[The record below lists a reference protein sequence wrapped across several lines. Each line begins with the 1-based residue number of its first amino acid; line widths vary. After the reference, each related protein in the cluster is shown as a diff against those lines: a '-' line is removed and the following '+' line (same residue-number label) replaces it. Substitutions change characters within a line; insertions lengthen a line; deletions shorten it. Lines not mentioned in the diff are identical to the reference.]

1 MASVLPLRQRTSLA
15 ARRQKEPTLST
26 GRAPYW
32 ITGSLI
38 AIAAIAAAATF
49 FVPGVLRGPAVMNGS
64 ARGTALVVLVVA
76 TPVAALSMLAAARG
90 SRRALIVWLGATAYI
105 LYNSVM
111 FLFATPFNN
120 LFPLYVAML
129 SLSIWSI
136 LTVLRGID
144 VQSFGAL
151 FSRHLPARAIAAYSL
166 AIVVLNFLA
175 WMQQIV
181 PGVLSRTSPAFL
193 TGTGLPTSPV
203 YVQDLAVWLPL
214 MAAASIWLWRRQPWG
229 YVVGGSVLTMWV
241 IESLGIAVDQWF
253 GHAADPASSVA
264 SASIVPVFAV
274 LAVVGLIP
282 LFFYFRNLDRDVSAA
297 TETR

>member
-1 MASVLPLRQRTSLA
+1 MASVLPLRQRTSLS
-15 ARRQKEPTLST
+15 ARRQKEPTLSN
-26 GRAPYW
+26 GRTPYLLS
-32 ITGSLI
+32 GSLV
-38 AIAAIAAAATF
+38 AIGAIAAAATF
-49 FVPGVLRGPAVMNGS
+49 FVSGILRGPAVMNGS

-76 TPVAALSMLAAARG
+76 APAVALSMLAATRG
-90 SRRALIVWLGATAYI
+90 SRRALIVWLGAAAYI

-120 LFPLYVAML
+120 LFLLYVSML

-136 LTVLRGID
+136 QTVLSGID
-144 VQSFGAL
+144 IRSFGAR
-151 FSRHLPARAIAAYSL
+151 FSRRLPVRAIAAYSL

-181 PGVLSRTSPAFL
+181 PGVLSTTSPAFL

-214 MAAASIWLWRRQPWG
+214 MAVGSIWLWRRQPWG
-229 YVVGGSVLTMWV
+229 YVVVGSVLTMWV

-264 SASIVPVFAV
+264 SAAVVPVFAV
-274 LAVVGLIP
+274 LAVVGLVP
-282 LFFYFRNLDRDVSAA
+282 LFFYFRNLDRDGRAS
-297 TETR
+297 TEAG